1 MKRKRTT
8 AGHRRR
14 LSETGSEASWFAR
27 LPEVKVF
34 FFFRRLQM
42 KLLLTLAV
50 AGGLMSAS
58 IANAAVDA
66 DAAQAL
72 LKKSDCFKC
81 HAMDK
86 KKDGPAFKEV
96 SKKYKGKADGEDKLT
111 KHITSGPMIEMDGK
125 KEEHKVIKTKDAAE
139 IKNVV
144 QYILSL

>member
-1 MKRKRTT
+1 MK
-8 AGHRRR
+8 
-14 LSETGSEASWFAR
+14 
-27 LPEVKVF
+27 V
-34 FFFRRLQM
+34 
-42 KLLLTLAV
+42 LLTLAI

-66 DAAQAL
+66 DAAQAM

-96 SKKYKGKADGEDKLT
+96 AKKYKGKADGEDKLV
-111 KHITSGPMIEMDGK
+111 KHITTAPMIEMDGK